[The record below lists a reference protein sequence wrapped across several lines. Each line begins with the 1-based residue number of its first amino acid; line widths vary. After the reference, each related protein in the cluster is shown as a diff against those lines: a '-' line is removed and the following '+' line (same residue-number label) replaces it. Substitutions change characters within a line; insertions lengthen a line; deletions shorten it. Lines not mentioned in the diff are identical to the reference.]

1 MSALHNPFKAALR
14 GGDPAPRI
22 GLFLGLADPGVA
34 ELLGGTG
41 FDWLLIDGEHGPNDL
56 RTVLAQLRALQGG
69 GADVLVR
76 VVDHDPAR
84 IKQMLDIGVQS
95 LLVPMVD
102 SAEQARALVRATR
115 YPPAGIR
122 GVGTAMARAARWNGV
137 PDYLRRADGE
147 ICLIVQA
154 ESRAALEALD
164 EILAVDGVDAVF
176 IGPSDLAASMERLGS
191 PDHPEVRA
199 AVLGAIG
206 KIARSGK
213 AAGVFAPR
221 LDAAREYGRAGARFI
236 ALGTDTLLL
245 RQSAAGLAQ
254 AFRAGADQAAG
265 TGY

>member
-1 MSALHNPFKAALR
+1 MSALHNSFKATLR
-14 GGDPAPRI
+14 GDGTPRI
-22 GLFLGLADPGVA
+22 GLFLGLGDPGVA

-56 RTVLAQLRALQGG
+56 RTVLAQLWALQGG
-69 GADVLVR
+69 EADVLVR

-102 SAEQARALVRATR
+102 SAEQARDLVRATR

-137 PDYLRRADGE
+137 PDYLGQADGE

-154 ESRAALEALD
+154 ESRAGLEALD
-164 EILAVDGVDAVF
+164 DILAVDGVDAVF
-176 IGPSDLAASMERLGS
+176 IGPSDLAASMGRLGS

-213 AAGVFAPR
+213 AAGVFATR
-221 LDAAREYGRAGARFI
+221 LDAARVYVQAGARFV

-254 AFRAGADQAAG
+254 AFRSGADQAAG

>member
-176 IGPSDLAASMERLGS
+176 IGPSDLAASMGRLGS

>member
-1 MSALHNPFKAALR
+1 MSALHNSFKAALR
-14 GGDPAPRI
+14 GDGMPRI
-22 GLFLGLADPGVA
+22 GLFLGLCNPDSA

-56 RTVLAQLRALQGG
+56 RTILAQLRALQGG
-69 GADVLVR
+69 QADVLVR

-95 LLVPMVD
+95 LLVPMVE
-102 SAEQARALVRATR
+102 SAEQARALALAVR
-115 YPPAGIR
+115 YPPAGVR

-137 PDYLRRADGE
+137 PDYLRCADGE

-164 EILAVDGVDAVF
+164 DILAVEGVDAVF
-176 IGPSDLAASMERLGS
+176 IGPSDLAASMGHLGR
-191 PDHPEVRA
+191 PDHPEVRT
-199 AVLGAIG
+199 AVLGAIE

-213 AAGVFAPR
+213 AAGVFATR
-221 LDAAREYGRAGARFI
+221 LDAARAYGQAGARFI

-245 RQSAAGLAQ
+245 RQSATSLVL
-254 AFRAGADQAAG
+254 AFREGADQAAG